1 MTKSILDRVTQVV
14 VQAAHLGPETQLNA
28 DTAIV
33 GAGLSLDS
41 VAVLEVLIGLET
53 EFNVEITAEELVAA
67 RGLQSVGRLAE
78 YMATK
83 TGSAG

>member
-1 MTKSILDRVTQVV
+1 MTKSILDRVTQVI
-14 VQAAHLGPETQLNA
+14 VQAAHLGPETSLNA
-28 DTAIV
+28 ETPIV

-53 EFNVEITAEELVAA
+53 EFNLEITADELMKA

-78 YMATK
+78 FISKK
-83 TGSAG
+83 TGVAG

>member
-1 MTKSILDRVTQVV
+1 MTKSILDRVTQVI
-14 VQAAHLGPETQLNA
+14 VQAAHLGPESQLTA

-41 VAVLEVLIGLET
+41 VAVLEMLIGLEA
-53 EFNVEITAEELVAA
+53 EFNVEITAEELMEA

-78 YMATK
+78 FIGRK
-83 TGSAG
+83 TGVAG